1 MGEIGAA
8 VAAAGPGPA
17 AASGDAAGGSERF
30 APYVKRAADGTA
42 SLSLVVEN
50 IHCAACI
57 RRIETRLTAIR
68 GVIAARVNFTTQ
80 RLAVSWRPGE
90 SDPEALVAALRD
102 LGYRAVPYDPESL
115 ADERRG
121 EDRDLLR
128 ALGVAGFAA
137 ANVML
142 LSVAVWAGLASD
154 MGEATRG
161 LFHWISA
168 LIALPA
174 ISYAGRPF
182 FRSAAGALSA
192 RHLNMDVPISLA
204 VILAAGLSLYRT
216 MIGEDYVYFDAALML
231 LFFLLIGRTLDRRM
245 RARARS
251 VAGNLLALQSSTAT
265 LIAEDGRHYVVAG
278 DAVRPGARVL
288 VARGERIP
296 VDGRVREGRS
306 EVDSSLVTGE
316 SLPGAVGPG
325 AMVYAGTLN
334 LGDALIV
341 ETTASDRDTFLAEI
355 VRLMEAA
362 EVRRG
367 RFIGLAD
374 RAARIYAPAV
384 HVLAAATFAAW
395 LLFSNLGWEGA
406 LMNAVAVLIITCPCA
421 LGLAVPVV
429 QVVAVGRLLRGG
441 ILVKSGDALERLAE
455 AEAVVF
461 DKTGTL
467 TLGRLVLDEAST
479 LPAADLALAAG
490 MAAASRHPLSRALV
504 EAAGSAVKPHA
515 GVREEPGLGLAANL
529 PEGEARLGSRA
540 WCAISSEA
548 DESDT
553 GIGPELWLRRPD
565 GTTRR
570 FCFRDTLR
578 PDAAAA
584 VAHLTAQGLTVEL
597 LSGDRAPVVE
607 KVAAALGVAD
617 WRAKQSPAQKIARLE
632 ALRGS
637 GRKVAMVGDG
647 LNDAPALAAATVSV
661 SPSSAVDVSQT
672 AADLVFQGKSL
683 APLVEL
689 WEVAKSARRLILQN
703 FALAALY
710 NLLAVPLAMA
720 GLVTPLIAA
729 AAMSGSS
736 LVVTLNA
743 LRLSRVGHA
752 RTTVAKETV

>member
-1 MGEIGAA
+1 
-8 VAAAGPGPA
+8 
-17 AASGDAAGGSERF
+17 
-30 APYVKRAADGTA
+30 
-42 SLSLVVEN
+42 
-50 IHCAACI
+50 
-57 RRIETRLTAIR
+57 
-68 GVIAARVNFTTQ
+68 
-80 RLAVSWRPGE
+80 
-90 SDPEALVAALRD
+90 
-102 LGYRAVPYDPESL
+102 
-115 ADERRG
+115 
-121 EDRDLLR
+121 
-128 ALGVAGFAA
+128 
-137 ANVML
+137 
-142 LSVAVWAGLASD
+142 
-154 MGEATRG
+154 
-161 LFHWISA
+161 
-168 LIALPA
+168 
-174 ISYAGRPF
+174 
-182 FRSAAGALSA
+182 
-192 RHLNMDVPISLA
+192 
-204 VILAAGLSLYRT
+204 
-216 MIGEDYVYFDAALML
+216 
-231 LFFLLIGRTLDRRM
+231 
-245 RARARS
+245 
-251 VAGNLLALQSSTAT
+251 
-265 LIAEDGRHYVVAG
+265 
-278 DAVRPGARVL
+278 
-288 VARGERIP
+288 
-296 VDGRVREGRS
+296 
-306 EVDSSLVTGE
+306 
-316 SLPGAVGPG
+316 
-325 AMVYAGTLN
+325 
-334 LGDALIV
+334 
-341 ETTASDRDTFLAEI
+341 
-355 VRLMEAA
+355 
-362 EVRRG
+362 
-367 RFIGLAD
+367 
-374 RAARIYAPAV
+374 
-384 HVLAAATFAAW
+384 
-395 LLFSNLGWEGA
+395 
-406 LMNAVAVLIITCPCA
+406 
-421 LGLAVPVV
+421 
-429 QVVAVGRLLRGG
+429 
-441 ILVKSGDALERLAE
+441 
-455 AEAVVF
+455 
-461 DKTGTL
+461 
-467 TLGRLVLDEAST
+467 VLDEAST

-617 WRAKQSPAQKIARLE
+617 WRAEQSPAQKIARLE

-672 AADLVFQGKSL
+672 AADLVFQGESL

>member
-1 MGEIGAA
+1 MGEVGAA
-8 VAAAGPGPA
+8 VAAAGPDPVA
-17 AASGDAAGGSERF
+17 VAGDAAGGSGRF
-30 APYVKRAADGTA
+30 TPYIKRAADGTA
-42 SLSLVVEN
+42 SLSLIVEN

-57 RRIETRLTAIR
+57 RRIETRLTSMQ

-80 RLAVSWRPGE
+80 RLAISWRVSE
-90 SDPEALVAALRD
+90 TDPEILVEALQD

-115 ADERRG
+115 ADERRS

-128 ALGVAGFAA
+128 SLGVAGFAA

-174 ISYAGRPF
+174 IAYAGRPF
-182 FRSAAGALSA
+182 FRSAWSALSA

-216 MIGEDYVYFDAALML
+216 MVGEDYVYFDAALML
-231 LFFLLIGRTLDRRM
+231 LFFLLIGRVLDRRM

-251 VAGNLLALQSSTAT
+251 VAGNLLALQSSMAT
-265 LIAEDGRHYVVAG
+265 LIAEDGLHYVVAG
-278 DAVRPGARVL
+278 DAVKPGARVL

-296 VDGRVREGRS
+296 VDGRIVEGRS

-316 SLPGAVGPG
+316 SLPRAAGPG
-325 AMVYAGTLN
+325 EMVYAGTLN

-362 EVRRG
+362 EARQG
-367 RFIGLAD
+367 RFVGLAD

-384 HVLAAATFAAW
+384 HLLAAATFLAW
-395 LLFSNLGWEGA
+395 IALSNLGWEGA

-455 AEAVVF
+455 AETVVF

-467 TLGRLVLDEAST
+467 TLGRLVLDEAGAIST
-479 LPAADLALAAG
+479 GDLALAAG
-490 MAAASRHPLSRALV
+490 MAAASRHPLSRALA
-504 EAAGSAVKPHA
+504 EAARSPVEPLA
-515 GVREEPGLGLAANL
+515 GVREEPGLGLAVNL
-529 PEGEARLGSRA
+529 PEGEARLGSRP
-540 WCAISSEA
+540 WCGVAAELDEA
-548 DESDT
+548 DA
-553 GIGPELWLRRPD
+553 GNGPELWLRRPD
-565 GTTRR
+565 GSTRR
-570 FCFRDTLR
+570 LCFRDRLR
-578 PDAAAA
+578 PDAGAALA
-584 VAHLTAQGLTVEL
+584 YLTAQGLAVEM
-597 LSGDRAPVVE
+597 LSGDRAPVVAE
-607 KVAAALGVAD
+607 VAAALGIAD
-617 WRAKQSPAQKIARLE
+617 WRAEQSPAQKIARLE
-632 ALRGS
+632 VLRQEGH
-637 GRKVAMVGDG
+637 KVAMVGDG

-661 SPSSAVDVSQT
+661 SPSSAADVSQMRRT
-672 AADLVFQGKSL
+672 WSSRAKAWHPSSSFGRWPAARG
-683 APLVEL
+683 A
-689 WEVAKSARRLILQN
+689 
-703 FALAALY
+703 
-710 NLLAVPLAMA
+710 
-720 GLVTPLIAA
+720 
-729 AAMSGSS
+729 
-736 LVVTLNA
+736 
-743 LRLSRVGHA
+743 
-752 RTTVAKETV
+752 

>member
-1 MGEIGAA
+1 VPGAEEGPLDSDAGAA
-8 VAAAGPGPA
+8 
-17 AASGDAAGGSERF
+17 RF
-30 APYVKRAADGTA
+30 APYVRQASDGTA
-42 SLSLVVEN
+42 SLSLIVEN

-57 RRIETRLTAIR
+57 RRIESRLRAIP

-80 RLAVSWRPGE
+80 RLAVGWRSGETDPG
-90 SDPEALVAALRD
+90 ALVAALQD
-102 LGYRAVPYDPESL
+102 LGYRAVPYNPESL
-115 ADERRG
+115 ADERRS

-174 ISYAGRPF
+174 IAYAGRPF
-182 FRSAAGALSA
+182 FRSAWSALSA

-216 MIGEDYVYFDAALML
+216 MAGEDYVYFDAALML
-231 LFFLLIGRTLDRRM
+231 LFFLLIGRVLDRRM
-245 RARARS
+245 RGRARS

-265 LIAEDGRHYVVAG
+265 LIAEDGRHYVVAS
-278 DAVRPGARVL
+278 DAVKPGARVL

-296 VDGRVREGRS
+296 VDGRIVEGRS

-316 SLPGAVGPG
+316 SLPRAAGPG
-325 AMVYAGTLN
+325 EMVYAGTLN

-362 EVRRG
+362 EARQG
-367 RFIGLAD
+367 RFVGLAD

-384 HVLAAATFAAW
+384 HILAAATFLAW
-395 LLFSNLGWEGA
+395 IALSNVGWEEA

-455 AEAVVF
+455 AKTVVF

-467 TLGRLVLDEAST
+467 TLGRLVLDEAGAISIG
-479 LPAADLALAAG
+479 DLALAAG

-504 EAAGSAVKPHA
+504 EAARSPVEPLV
-515 GVREEPGLGLAANL
+515 GVREEPGLGLAASL

-540 WCAISSEA
+540 WC
-548 DESDT
+548 
-553 GIGPELWLRRPD
+553 GIPSTAEEPDPAFGPELWLRRPD
-565 GTTRR
+565 GTTHR

-578 PDAAAA
+578 PDTGVA
-584 VAHLTAQGLTVEL
+584 VAQLMAQGLTIEL

-607 KVAAALGVAD
+607 EVAAALGIVN
-617 WRAKQSPAQKIARLE
+617 WRGEQSPAQKIARLE
-632 ALRGS
+632 TLRRE

-661 SPSSAVDVSQT
+661 SPSSAADVSQT
-672 AADLVFQGKSL
+672 AADLVFQGESL
-683 APLVEL
+683 ASLIEL
-689 WEVAKSARRLILQN
+689 WEVARRARRLILQN

-710 NLLAVPLAMA
+710 NVLAVPLAMA
-720 GLVTPLIAA
+720 GMVTPLIAA

-743 LRLSRVGHA
+743 LRLA
-752 RTTVAKETV
+752 RGGQARPSEVKETA